1 MRAMAV
7 VLRAAARAMR
17 RDLGSFFALNN
28 FVLFILL
35 LIYSNLVTGL
45 PPRSAYPFLLLA
57 GFTLLLPLSSD
68 PLAKIPAIRLGMWP
82 LAAWQRA
89 GLRMAGLALSPV
101 AWAAAILFLRA
112 PVSLGLAF
120 LALAAVLQA
129 GLAALRIS
137 PLAGGVRI
145 AIPGRLGPLIAA
157 ALRQM
162 LGVLDTY
169 TALVI
174 ALGGWFYRCIYS
186 SPDAS
191 AYPVFSLLVALALS
205 TYAQCL
211 FGLDGDAAA
220 TRYGLLPLT
229 AREIVL
235 AKDAAY
241 LGVLLL
247 LTLPLNPV
255 AGMTSGFTALALG
268 HYPALRGRRR
278 QHRWRFTSGALFT
291 GTLQIVLGAAL
302 GLAAANTSA
311 AVGLIPLAVY
321 LWGLVNLS
329 GPWRVPV

>member
-35 LIYSNLVTGL
+35 LIYSNAVSGL

-57 GFTLLLPLSSD
+57 GFVLLLPLSSD

-89 GLRMAGLALSPV
+89 GLRLAGLALSPV

-112 PVSLGLAF
+112 PLSLGLAF
-120 LALAAVLQA
+120 LVLAVVMQV
-129 GLAALRIS
+129 GLALMRIS

-145 AIPGRLGPLIAA
+145 AIPGRLGPLISA

-162 LGVLDTY
+162 LSVLDTY
-169 TALVI
+169 TALLI
-174 ALGGWFYRCIYS
+174 ALGGCIYRWFYS
-186 SPDAS
+186 SPDSS
-191 AYPVFSLLVALALS
+191 AYPMFSLLAALALS

-241 LGVLLL
+241 LGALFL

-255 AGMTSGFTALALG
+255 AGLTSGLTALALG
-268 HYPALRGRRR
+268 HYAALRGKQR
-278 QHRWRFTSGALFT
+278 QHRWRFTSGRLFT
-291 GTLQIVLGAAL
+291 GTLQIALGAAL
-302 GLAAANTSA
+302 GLAAASMNA
-311 AVGLIPLAVY
+311 AFALIPLAAY
-321 LWGLVNLS
+321 LWSLVNLS